1 MTRRILAAAVTAAAL
16 TLPAAAPAAVAEPV
30 TMELLRV
37 PSGGV
42 RAAGYQV
49 RFLATPPRSLA
60 VKPAK
65 GAAKAAWRGMSPSAR
80 RYHCYHF
87 RADRAEYGRGYRLGA
102 RLAGKSPRRA
112 RALWLGWAWQLNR
125 KCPR

>member
-16 TLPAAAPAAVAEPV
+16 TLPATAPAAVAEPV
-30 TMELLRV
+30 YN
-37 PSGGV
+37 GV
-42 RAAGYQV
+42 AAGTKWWGESSG
-49 RFLATPPRSLA
+49 FPGSSPGHPTTPA

-65 GAAKAAWRGMSPSAR
+65 GAAKAAWRGMSRQQR

-87 RADRAEYGRGYRLGA
+87 RADRTDYGRGYRLGA

-112 RALWLGWAWQLNR
+112 RALWRGWAWQLDR